1 MTYWLPAVYLV
12 RFYFGM
18 WSLRRPSPGDG
29 RFVFVCF
36 SFCFMKLRLFWLVY
50 VCLSSNS
57 INIHQYTVNKYIYIV
72 FLNIFCTHD
81 IFCVKLLC
89 LHAFIE
95 YFFWTIIAVGDET
108 RCTFHIINCRWKKS
122 CTTWDV
128 KNCAR
133 LVLLMDCATFK
144 LLDSGT
150 RCSPQSIPEV

>member
-1 MTYWLPAVYLV
+1 MFHSIHVPMTYWLQAVYLV

-29 RFVFVCF
+29 RFVVVCF
-36 SFCFMKLRLFWLVY
+36 AFCFMKLFFCWY
-50 VCLSSNS
+50 MFAYPAIQS
-57 INIHQYTVNKYIYIV
+57 IYINTLYIYI
-72 FLNIFCTHD
+72 FFKHIFCTHD
-81 IFCVKLLC
+81 IFCVNFSC

-128 KNCAR
+128 ENCAGW
-133 LVLLMDCATFK
+133 FY
-144 LLDSGT
+144 
-150 RCSPQSIPEV
+150 